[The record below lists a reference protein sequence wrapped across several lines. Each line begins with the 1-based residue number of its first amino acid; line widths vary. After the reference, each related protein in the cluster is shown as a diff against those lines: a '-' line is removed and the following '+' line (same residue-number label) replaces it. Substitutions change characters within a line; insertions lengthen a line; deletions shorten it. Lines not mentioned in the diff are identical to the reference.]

1 MYHCKISFG
10 GRATTE
16 RWIVADSILSVS
28 GSGRET
34 SAGSRSRS
42 TMVRKTSFLSSEAQ
56 WGQRAARQQGAEI
69 NEKNAA
75 DGDEDEVASSS
86 SSEGPSSSSRKKTR
100 KRKAASANSIG
111 RSSTGRSTTSSSRS
125 SSSQLSRRK
134 RTRRRR
140 HETSPS
146 LNDPFSEASEGED
159 HQKEEDDNNDEE
171 DWGGY
176 NRSTG
181 NAGYCLV

>member
-56 WGQRAARQQGAEI
+56 WGQRAARQQGAEM

-75 DGDEDEVASSS
+75 DGDEDEAASS

-134 RTRRRR
+134 RTRRR

>member
-42 TMVRKTSFLSSEAQ
+42 TMVRKTSFLSLEAQ
-56 WGQRAARQQGAEI
+56 WGQRAARQQGAEM

-75 DGDEDEVASSS
+75 DGDEDEAASS
-86 SSEGPSSSSRKKTR
+86 SSEGPSSSSRKKMR
-100 KRKAASANSIG
+100 KRKAASANRIG
-111 RSSTGRSTTSSSRS
+111 RSSTGRSTASTSRS

-171 DWGGY
+171 DWGGC

>member
-1 MYHCKISFG
+1 MYRSKISFG
-10 GRATTE
+10 GKATTE

-34 SAGSRSRS
+34 SAGSRS

-56 WGQRAARQQGAEI
+56 WGQRAARQQGAE
-69 NEKNAA
+69 KNAA
-75 DGDEDEVASSS
+75 DGDEDEGISS
-86 SSEGPSSSSRKKTR
+86 SSEGSSSSSRKKMR

-111 RSSTGRSTTSSSRS
+111 RSSTGRSTTSRS

-134 RTRRRR
+134 RTRRR

-146 LNDPFSEASEGED
+146 LNDPFSEASEGD
-159 HQKEEDDNNDEE
+159 DQKEEDDKNDEE

-176 NRSTG
+176 SRSTG
-181 NAGYCLV
+181 NAGHCLV

>member
-1 MYHCKISFG
+1 
-10 GRATTE
+10 
-16 RWIVADSILSVS
+16 
-28 GSGRET
+28 
-34 SAGSRSRS
+34 
-42 TMVRKTSFLSSEAQ
+42 MVRKTSFLSSEAQ

-75 DGDEDEVASSS
+75 DGDEDEAASS
-86 SSEGPSSSSRKKTR
+86 SSEGPSSSSRKKMR
-100 KRKAASANSIG
+100 KRKAASANRIG
-111 RSSTGRSTTSSSRS
+111 RSSTGRSTASTSRS

-146 LNDPFSEASEGED
+146 LNDPFSEASEGRGS
-159 HQKEEDDNNDEE
+159 DDNNDEE
-171 DWGGY
+171 DY

-181 NAGYCLV
+181 NAGHCLV

>member
-28 GSGRET
+28 GSGPEK

-56 WGQRAARQQGAEI
+56 WGQRAARQQGAEM
-69 NEKNAA
+69 NAA

-86 SSEGPSSSSRKKTR
+86 SSSEGPSSSSRKRMR
-100 KRKAASANSIG
+100 KRKAASAKSIG
-111 RSSTGRSTTSSSRS
+111 RSSTGRPTASTSRS

-146 LNDPFSEASEGED
+146 LNDPFSEASEGEE

-171 DWGGY
+171 DWGGC